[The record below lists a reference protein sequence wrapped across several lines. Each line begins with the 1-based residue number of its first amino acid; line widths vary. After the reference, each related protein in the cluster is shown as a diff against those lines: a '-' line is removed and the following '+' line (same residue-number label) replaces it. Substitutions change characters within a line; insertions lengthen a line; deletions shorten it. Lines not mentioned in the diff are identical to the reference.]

1 MWEALVK
8 GLPFL
13 LNHELFLNPDTQYK
27 SQLLSD
33 FGITIRWMVSLNSDF
48 FIGP

>member
-8 GLPFL
+8 VSLL
-13 LNHELFLNPDTQYK
+13 LNHELFLNADAQYK

-33 FGITIRWMVSLNSDF
+33 FGITIRWMVF
-48 FIGP
+48 KF